1 MKRLLKE
8 KLCAW
13 TLAGVTLFTTV
24 IPTSGMVYADTGTV
38 SGTDGVETQ
47 ASEDTTM
54 GKVAFKLPESG
65 GSITVN
71 VERSETQ
78 KDSTVIDI
86 DDSGKTVVN
95 TNGTESVVDATEAG
109 YSYVMEEP
117 VGTELEIILQ
127 CDDGWDVSL
136 YKVMSD
142 SGDVVKS
149 VSVDGLEKYQDSD
162 NAYVETLE
170 VSDILQVVAPEFTE
184 AVKEP
189 DASNGNN
196 DITPTP
202 TPDVE
207 DSKEETDI
215 ETAED
220 STENSV
226 TSKGDSSIEE
236 DSIKEDSNADEKKQE
251 ETSSDT
257 TTDATLSDV
266 DKELARVA
274 VLSKDP
280 SISPWATFEK
290 QADGTYVNKYGSIM
304 NADGTMQKWVE
315 PDINLDSQSDWGDFY
330 ITLPESMT
338 EDSGS
343 SQIMPFSISQPSVIT
358 VSQEQ
363 FSVFDDVSIPFDKTT
378 DPRLNYG
385 LKYIV
390 GDDGNGDSQGKWR
403 MAYCAEY
410 RNSSPTNQSGS
421 WSGLWSN
428 RKVTYA
434 MYYGCMYWGEYSR
447 YQSYSI
453 KSYDS
458 SYDWRYD
465 SFITQWAIHILNDE
479 ITLSQF
485 RNAILK
491 SPNPDSNLENAVY
504 NIVARIVTE
513 ANDYA
518 NYTAF
523 NSAGWLDMSRGTF
536 STSDSNK
543 TLKLTKSGEYYYS
556 PWITPSFVTYAS
568 STSTYSADEFVDS
581 ITFSGT
587 SDGVKIERNE
597 NDINNKKTTMARF
610 RVRLT
615 EAAYARLS
623 GTTLTITSKISG
635 KSNWCAGMYTFDGPA
650 FPGSDPDDGIQD
662 CWMYTCDTGAT
673 FQKSSTNKFSIPES
687 KGKAY
692 ITKSSSNTTVV
703 SGNSNYSL
711 DGAQYGI
718 YTSKSCTANTKVS
731 TLTTKNGGTTD
742 KVELTAGTYYVKEI
756 SAPKGYILD
765 TTVYTCKVTQGS
777 TTKVAVKDTPRTVTI
792 NLTKKSGNTDVTNG
806 NANYKLDGAVY
817 GLYNNSACSD
827 LRTKLTTNAS
837 GKASV
842 TGLPLGTYWIKELT
856 PSQGYD
862 LDTTVHKVEA
872 TSGTTN
878 VVTKSVSSVEPPK
891 MDPVTILLKK
901 VDAETGNTAQGNAT
915 LEGAQFEVKFYSQR
929 MDTDPGAAGHT
940 PLRTWT
946 FMSKQEGAGWGVRYL
961 NSYLVGGDALYT
973 DDIGTPSLPYGTITI
988 KETVAPNGYLLND
1001 ETFVVKIGETMQAN
1015 PVYHE
1020 PTIKDP
1026 ALSIDIKK
1034 VQSGTSYP
1042 IEGVAFKH
1050 SGPDGFTEKAVT
1062 DANGN
1067 VSFNGLTHGNHTIE
1081 EIETVDGFALNTQK
1095 ITFTVNR
1102 DNSIKI
1108 TSSST
1113 ETDTN
1118 GNITVTVGSDGNIDA
1133 TVENKPAP
1141 FDLHIYKINNHD
1153 FALQGAEFTLYSDDH
1168 CTQVVDTQTTDT
1180 AGNLTF
1186 QDLIVGKTYYMKET
1200 KAPQGYRIPVND
1212 DGSDIVWTITTES
1225 YPTEGIFNFIVNGV
1239 TYTDKST
1246 GSYTV
1251 TGTTANRIANMTVV
1265 NEVGLKLPNTGSNVM
1280 IFLIAVGVALMAGTI
1295 IISRTPKMKKKR
1307 TEE

>member
-24 IPTSGMVYADTGTV
+24 IPSSGMVYADTGTV

-47 ASEDTTM
+47 TSEDTTM

-71 VERSETQ
+71 VEKSETQ

-86 DDSGKTVVN
+86 DDSGKTVVSV
-95 TNGTESVVDATEAG
+95 NGTESVVEPTEDG
-109 YSYVMEEP
+109 YSYVMEEAL
-117 VGTELEIILQ
+117 GTELEVILQ
-127 CDDGWDVSL
+127 CDEGWDVGL
-136 YKVMSD
+136 YRVLSD
-142 SGDVVKS
+142 SGDVLES
-149 VSVDGLEKYQDSD
+149 SSADMLEKYGGSN
-162 NAYVETLE
+162 NAYVKTLTVLET
-170 VSDILQVVAPEFTE
+170 SQVVAPEFVQVETE
-184 AVKEP
+184 SEVPVETVSPEP
-189 DASNGNN
+189 TPVETAS
-196 DITPTP
+196 PEP
-202 TPDVE
+202 TPDADVKESESEKDEASKSSTTTESTAPEESNALGKTENVE
-207 DSKEETDI
+207 DTDTDAKEEM
-215 ETAED
+215 TAVE
-220 STENSV
+220 
-226 TSKGDSSIEE
+226 
-236 DSIKEDSNADEKKQE
+236 A
-251 ETSSDT
+251 
-257 TTDATLSDV
+257 
-266 DKELARVA
+266 ELAKVA
-274 VLSKDP
+274 ALSKDP
-280 SISPWATFEK
+280 ENSVWGSFKLQP
-290 QADGTYVNKYGSIM
+290 DGTYVNKYGSVLDS
-304 NADGTMQKWVE
+304 NGTIVKWVE
-315 PDINLDSQSDWGDFY
+315 PESDLEDFY
-330 ITLPESMT
+330 IEVPAEDDT
-338 EDSGS
+338 EAG
-343 SQIMPFSISQPSVIT
+343 ITPFSISQPSIIT

-363 FSVFDDVSIPFDKTT
+363 FSVFDDVSIPYYQTT
-378 DPRLNYG
+378 DPRLNIG
-385 LKYIV
+385 LKYV
-390 GDDGNGDSQGKWR
+390 VNDDSNADSQGKWR
-403 MAYCAEY
+403 MVYCAEY
-410 RNSSPTNQSGS
+410 LNASPTNVSGT
-421 WSGLWSN
+421 WSN
-428 RKVTYA
+428 IWSNKRVTYA
-434 MYYGCMYWGEYSR
+434 TYYGCMYWGEFNR
-447 YQSYSI
+447 YAPYSI
-453 KSYDS
+453 RTYGIN
-458 SYDWRYD
+458 DWRYD
-465 SFITQWAIHILNDE
+465 YFITQWAVHILNNE

-485 RNAILK
+485 EYAIK
-491 SPNPDSNLENAVY
+491 HSPNPDSTLENNVY
-504 NIVARIVTE
+504 TLVAKMV
-513 ANDYA
+513 NDA
-518 NYTAF
+518 RDDGNYKAF
-523 NSAGWLDMSRGTF
+523 NSAGWLDLSRGTY
-536 STSDSNK
+536 STSDSAK
-543 TLKLTKSGEYYYS
+543 TLEFTKSGDYYYS

-587 SDGVKIERNE
+587 SDGVTIERNE
-597 NDINNKKTTMARF
+597 DDIKNKKSTMARF

-615 EAAYARLS
+615 EAAYSRLA

-635 KSNWCAGMYTFDGPA
+635 KSNWCTGMYTFDGPE
-650 FPGSDPDDGIQD
+650 FPGSEPGDGVQD
-662 CWMYTCDTGAT
+662 IWMYTCETGVT
-673 FQKSSTNKFSIPES
+673 FQKSSNNKFSIPKS
-687 KGKAY
+687 QGKAY

-711 DGAQYGI
+711 DGAEYGI
-718 YTSKSCTANTKVS
+718 YTSNTCTANTKVS

-742 KVELTAGTYYVKEI
+742 TVELTAGTYYVKEI
-756 SAPKGYILD
+756 TPPKGYILD

-777 TTKVAVKDTPRTVTI
+777 TTKVEVKDAPRTVTI
-792 NLTKKSGNTDVTNG
+792 NLTKTSGNTDVTNG

-817 GLYNNSACSD
+817 GLYNNSSCTD

-842 TGLPLGTYWIKELT
+842 TGLPLGTYWIKEIT

-891 MDPVTILLKK
+891 TDPVTILLKK

-940 PLRTWT
+940 PLRTWV
-946 FMSKQEGAGWGVRYL
+946 FQAKENPISGEYEVQYL
-961 NSYLVGGDALYT
+961 NSYLISGDALFM
-973 DDIGTPSLPYGTITI
+973 DGSIPSLPFGTITI
-988 KETVAPNGYLLND
+988 KEIVAPNGYLLND
-1001 ETFVVKIGETMQAN
+1001 ETFVVKVGDTLDT

-1020 PTIKDP
+1020 PTIEDP

-1042 IEGVAFKH
+1042 IEGVTFKH

-1108 TSSST
+1108 TSGST

-1118 GNITVTVGSDGNIDA
+1118 GNITVTVGRDGNIDA

-1168 CTQVVDTQTTDT
+1168 CTQVVDKQTTDT

-1212 DGSDIVWTITTES
+1212 DGSDIVWTIKAES
-1225 YPTEGIFNFIVNGV
+1225 YPTEGTFNFIVNGV

-1246 GSYTV
+1246 GSITV
-1251 TGTTANRIANMTVV
+1251 TGTTADRIANMTVV
-1265 NEVGLKLPNTGSNVM
+1265 NEVGLKLPNTGSNMMILLVM
-1280 IFLIAVGVALMAGTI
+1280 AGVALMAGAI
-1295 IISRTPKMKKKR
+1295 VISGTHNMKKKR
-1307 TEE
+1307 MEE